1 MSSTSDFYEFKM
13 SLIGHGDPEEFLLF
27 IRNFNMTLAATG
39 MLYMDVKIYYLR
51 MLVPGEALRKFYLF
65 SADVENI
72 ETLNVD
78 YYNKGLALFFFLWI
92 RFPKKK
98 RCTAE

>member
-1 MSSTSDFYEFKM
+1 MSDFYEFKM

-51 MLVPGEALRKFYLF
+51 MLVPWEALPKFDLF
-65 SADVENI
+65 SVDVE
-72 ETLNVD
+72 TLPDRHVQS
-78 YYNKGLALFFFLWI
+78 K
-92 RFPKKK
+92 
-98 RCTAE
+98 TS